1 VLFYGLIL
9 LIARTLN
16 FIVKKII
23 FILFLIGNMVQAQYH
38 FTGVVKDSKTKAALP
53 FATIIT
59 QNNLEVLTDA
69 KGIFNIDSNKPII
82 NFRVSYIGYKSTQ
95 IFIAK
100 NKFLTIFL
108 EPKIEQLK
116 EVVLNLTEN
125 PAIAII
131 RKAIS
136 LKDKNNYKK
145 RLKFYKY
152 NSYNKLLV
160 TGSPDS
166 INNKVDSIY
175 KMHNGKKYFVKL
187 DSSNFKLKKELS
199 THHLYLTEKISE
211 HYFEQGKPA
220 KEKVLASRMAGL
232 KNPLYEILAIDF
244 QSFNFYNDI
253 FEIMGNRFKSPLS
266 NQALKQ
272 YTYKILDTLTNNT
285 YLIYY
290 KPKKINKKVRL
301 EGVLYLDTKSYALKK
316 GLSELKGVV
325 YVKATQ
331 TFAYQPKF
339 KLWFPIETSIKIKKG
354 NNNKTI
360 PLFGGIIIKKSD
372 VTSNK
377 DSLSYTSKS
386 KKNAENYIYFLTKTK
401 NFNIQLNNT
410 LKVKKAS
417 ATLEI
422 NDNAGNRSAE
432 FWQKY
437 RTDSLTKRGF
447 ETYKIIDSI
456 GKKEKFEH
464 YINLSR
470 KIFKGYFPLKY
481 FDFNLS
487 QMINFNN
494 REGLRLGG
502 GFTTNTNFS
511 KIFKLKAYSAYG
523 LKDNTIKYHISTYKR
538 IKKSNNFWIGAGYTD
553 DLSEAAKL
561 NFLFEDT
568 SFSLINPRNLNIGQ
582 FFNYKIAQVF
592 LNFDIQP
599 NLESRIQLSSGDYQT
614 KFNYQFI
621 SLNKFLTDYK
631 LSLATLAF
639 QWTPFSKYMQTPIG
653 KVTAKNGQLK
663 IIAQITKSFDN
674 ILKGEFTFTQF
685 NFKIKHKIKTLS
697 KSTTSFLLQGGI
709 VFGDAP
715 ISHLYNAFPNY
726 AIKNPWQKRINLSG
740 TNAFET
746 MTFNEFIS
754 DKYVSL
760 QVRQAFNRFK
770 ISNKIRPQINLV
782 SRFAIGTITH
792 PNYQRGFSFKD
803 MRKGYFE
810 SGLELNKFILKG
822 FGFSFFYRYGAYHNP
837 KFEDNIAIKLNYHF
851 GLNF

>member
-1 VLFYGLIL
+1 
-9 LIARTLN
+9 
-16 FIVKKII
+16 
-23 FILFLIGNMVQAQYH
+23 MVQAQYH

-53 FATIIT
+53 FATIIL
-59 QNNLEVLTDA
+59 QNNLGVLTDA
-69 KGIFNIDSNKPII
+69 KGVFNFNSKQPITNI
-82 NFRVSYIGYKSTQ
+82 RVSYIGYKSTE
-95 IFIAK
+95 IFIDK
-100 NKFLTIFL
+100 NKFLTVFL
-108 EPKIEQLK
+108 KPKIEQLQV
-116 EVVLNLTEN
+116 VVLNSAEN
-125 PAIAII
+125 PALAII
-131 RKAIS
+131 RKTIS
-136 LKDKNNYKK
+136 LKEKNNYKK
-145 RLKFYKY
+145 LLKYYKY
-152 NSYNKLLV
+152 DSYNKLLV

-166 INNKVDSIY
+166 INNSIDSVY
-175 KMHNGKKYFVKL
+175 KIHNGKKSFVKL

-211 HYFEQGKPA
+211 HYFERGKPA

-266 NQALKQ
+266 NHALKH
-272 YTYKILDTLTNNT
+272 YTYKILDTLPNNT

-290 KPKKINKKVRL
+290 KPKKISKKVGL
-301 EGVLYLDTKSYALKK
+301 EGVLYIDTKSYALKK
-316 GLSELKGVV
+316 GLSELKGIIS
-325 YVKATQ
+325 VKATQ

-339 KLWFPIETSIKIKKG
+339 KLWFPVETSIKIKKG
-354 NNNKTI
+354 NNNKSI
-360 PLFGGIIIKKSD
+360 PLFGGILIKKND
-372 VTSNK
+372 TISNK
-377 DSLSYTSKS
+377 DSLAYTSKS
-386 KKNAENYIYFLTKTK
+386 KKTAENYIYFLTKTK
-401 NFNIQLNNT
+401 NFNLQLNIPIR
-410 LKVKKAS
+410 VKKAS
-417 ATLEI
+417 ATIVIDE
-422 NDNAGNRSAE
+422 NAANRTPK

-437 RTDSLTKRGF
+437 RTDSLTKRGL
-447 ETYKIIDSI
+447 ETYRVIDSI

-470 KIFKGYFPLKY
+470 KIFKGYFPLKN
-481 FDFNLS
+481 FDLNLS
-487 QMINFNN
+487 QLINFNN
-494 REGLRLGG
+494 REGIRLGS

-511 KIFKLKAYSAYG
+511 KIFKLNSYVAYG
-523 LKDNTIKYHISTYKR
+523 LKDRTIKYHFSSYTR
-538 IKKSNNFWIGAGYTD
+538 INKSNNFWIGAGYTD

-568 SFSLINPRNLNIGQ
+568 TFSLINPRNLNIGQ
-582 FFNYKIAQVF
+582 FFNYKISQVF

-599 NLESRIQLSSGDYQT
+599 NLETRIQLSSGDYQT

-621 SLNKFLTDYK
+621 SINKFLSDYK
-631 LSLATLAF
+631 LSLASIAL
-639 QWTPFSKYMQTPIG
+639 QWTPLSKYMQTPIG
-653 KVTAKNGQLK
+653 KIIAKNGQLK
-663 IIAQITKSFDN
+663 IIAQLTKSFDN
-674 ILKGEFTFTQF
+674 ILRGDFNFTQF
-685 NFKIKHKIKTLS
+685 NFKIKHKIKTLT

-760 QVRQAFNRFK
+760 QIRQAFNRFK

-782 SRFAIGTITH
+782 SRFAIGTIKH